1 MSSVATPVVV
11 QFERGTARA
20 RIQSVDILRGAIMM
34 IMAIDHIRDF
44 FSSAAMSFLPTDLTR
59 TTPALFFTRWI
70 THFCAPVFMFTAG
83 IGAFLWM
90 RRGRSRPQL
99 SRFLVT
105 RGLWLIFLEMTI
117 LHYFFFLDFFRSP
130 ILMIILWG
138 IGWGMI
144 ILAALIYLPTRL
156 LVVFSALVI
165 AGHNLLDR
173 FQSAEFGRA
182 AWLWQIL
189 HEPGVFQAK
198 GKLVLVAYT
207 LIPWFAVVAL
217 GYAAGRAFLWDPQ
230 RRRRFFI
237 RTGIALTLAF
247 VVLRG
252 VNVYGDPVPW
262 SHQHSPLFTF
272 LSFLNT
278 TKYPPSLLFLLMTL
292 GPALIVLGLI
302 ERVRL
307 SDANPFIV
315 FGRVPFFYYALHLA
329 LLHAIAILMGFLRYG
344 KAPFLFLPPPTL
356 GTPRALFP
364 PDYGY
369 SLWGVYA
376 VWLVVLVVLY
386 PLCLWFSRLKQ
397 RRRSWWLSY
406 L

>member
-1 MSSVATPVVV
+1 MATVANPVAAPV
-11 QFERGTARA
+11 RKTAP

-44 FSSAAMSFLPTDLTR
+44 VSSAAMSFLPTDLSR
-59 TTPALFFTRWI
+59 TTAPIFFTRWI

-90 RRGRSRPQL
+90 RRGRSKPQL
-99 SRFLVT
+99 SRFLLT
-105 RGLWLIFLEMTI
+105 RGLWLIFLEITI

-130 ILMIILWG
+130 ILLIILWG
-138 IGWGMI
+138 IGWSMI
-144 ILAALIYLPTRL
+144 ILAGLIYLPTRVL
-156 LVVFSALVI
+156 IVFSLAVV

-173 FQSAEFGRA
+173 FDAAQFGRA

-189 HEPGVFQAK
+189 HQPGVLHVK
-198 GKLVLVAYT
+198 GKIVLVAYVF
-207 LIPWFAVVAL
+207 IPWFAVMAL
-217 GYAAGRAFLWDPQ
+217 GYALGRTFLWDPQ
-230 RRRRFFI
+230 RRKWLFI
-237 RTGIALTLAF
+237 RTGIGLTLAF

-252 VNVYGDPVPW
+252 INVYGDPVPW
-262 SHQHSPLFTF
+262 SHQHSALFTL

-292 GPALIVLGLI
+292 GPGLIVLGLI

-329 LLHAIAILMGFLRYG
+329 VLHGLAILLNLCRYG
-344 KAPFLFLPPPTL
+344 RTNFLLLPPPTM
-356 GTPRALFP
+356 GTPRDLFP
-364 PDYGY
+364 ANYGF
-369 SLWGVYA
+369 SLWVVYA
-376 VWLVVLVVLY
+376 VWIVVLAILY

-397 RRRSWWLSY
+397 RRHDWWLSY